1 MAGGSRFGAGR
12 PAYRPCET
20 GYRSVDIRRFAR
32 QGMLARPGWHGWQW
46 TVDGEAVAS
55 IGLRVDDAAR
65 SIRFEYRQTVGGM
78 SRDIKV
84 TAWTETTPCHFGGV
98 RWWWRC
104 PNCSRRCARL
114 FLVTGGM
121 GCRTCLRM
129 IYASQREDE
138 VGRSWRRTQR
148 IEAALGMDG
157 GSGRRMHDK
166 TREGLFDALE
176 REEDVRDGALAE
188 RLARI
193 FANAKVSIPD
203 GW

>member
-1 MAGGSRFGAGR
+1 
-12 PAYRPCET
+12 
-20 GYRSVDIRRFAR
+20 
-32 QGMLARPGWHGWQW
+32 
-46 TVDGEAVAS
+46 
-55 IGLRVDDAAR
+55 
-65 SIRFEYRQTVGGM
+65 
-78 SRDIKV
+78 
-84 TAWTETTPCHFGGV
+84 
-98 RWWWRC
+98 
-104 PNCSRRCARL
+104 
-114 FLVTGGM
+114 
-121 GCRTCLRM
+121 M